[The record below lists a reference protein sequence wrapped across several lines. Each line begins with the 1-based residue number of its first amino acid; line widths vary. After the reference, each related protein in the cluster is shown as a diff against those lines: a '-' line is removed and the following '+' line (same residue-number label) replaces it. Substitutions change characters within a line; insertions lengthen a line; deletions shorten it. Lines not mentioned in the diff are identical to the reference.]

1 MNSNSSSSRR
11 RPGANDWAPAY
22 AGVTMLLLAL
32 LALDASAQAVG
43 RVLVAAGEVVVT
55 RANRDVAL
63 AAGSAIERYDVIRT
77 GEASSAQLR
86 FSDETIVAMR
96 AKSRFHVSSYNY
108 TGADDGVSEIGFALL
123 QGGIRTLTGLIGR
136 TRPERYRMGT
146 PLATIGIRGTAYSL
160 VLCQKDCT
168 ADDGTT
174 APDGAYGLV
183 FEGRVAVTNNAGER
197 EFGLD
202 EAFFVADAAT
212 PPQRLNSRPGFL
224 RDRLEARARRE
235 ERREQMEARAQ
246 AIAAQ
251 REQIARAMAVSAD
264 PRVSASDARPVA
276 VLGTAA
282 SPIVV
287 ADLKDA
293 SGNVALLGAGLGAGV
308 GFATAR
314 DSVAIVDGGRGT
326 VIQLDAQRGLL
337 DKFSFNG
344 GAQTGDRQNAL
355 VVDNGRVDGDGGA
368 VWGRWT
374 SGATVQVGGLTGVPS
389 TGVHF
394 FFGNLTPESL
404 FSAAPTAA
412 SAVRY
417 DFAGGTRPTDGQ
429 GNPGQISSGTFIVNF
444 LNRTIAG
451 KIDYSVGTV
460 AYVLP
465 VPAGTAI
472 TTGRGFAGFNVNATN
487 AGNWACSCNN
497 TSGALDSYSVAGLF
511 LGSRAQ
517 GIGVT
522 FATDDSRVGRTAGVA
537 LFRCTSGGCR

>member
-1 MNSNSSSSRR
+1 MNSARS
-11 RPGANDWAPAY
+11 AW
-22 AGVTMLLLAL
+22 LLVFLAL
-32 LALDASAQAVG
+32 LAVDASAQAVG
-43 RVLVAAGEVVVT
+43 RVLAAAGEVVVT

-63 AAGSAIERYDVIRT
+63 TAGSAIENYDVIRT

-96 AKSRFHVSSYNY
+96 AKSRFHVSSYRF
-108 TGADDGVSEIGFALL
+108 TGADDGVSEVAFSLL
-123 QGGIRTLTGLIGR
+123 QGGIRTLTGLVGKA
-136 TRPERYRMGT
+136 RPERYRMAT
-146 PLATIGIRGTAYSL
+146 PLASVGIRGTAYSL
-160 VLCQKDCT
+160 LLCQRDCT
-168 ADDGTT
+168 ADDGTI

-183 FEGRVAVTNNAGER
+183 FEGRVAVTNTAGER
-197 EFGLD
+197 EFGVD
-202 EAFFVADAAT
+202 EAFFVADASSPA
-212 PPQRLNSRPGFL
+212 QRLHSRPGFL

-246 AIAAQ
+246 AVAAQ
-251 REQIARAMAVSAD
+251 REQLARAIASAVDPKVSA
-264 PRVSASDARPVA
+264 ADARPVG

-287 ADLKDA
+287 AELKDS

-314 DSVAIVDGGRGT
+314 DSVSIVDGGKGT

-344 GAQTGDRQNAL
+344 GAQSGDRQNSL
-355 VVDNGRVDGDGGA
+355 VVDNGRFDGDGGA

-374 SGATVQVGGLTGVPS
+374 TGATVQVNGITAVPPTGM
-389 TGVHF
+389 HF
-394 FFGNLTPESL
+394 FFGNLTPV
-404 FSAAPTAA
+404 TAFNSVPA
-412 SAVRY
+412 TATSVLYAYV
-417 DFAGGTRPTDGQ
+417 DATRPTDGQ
-429 GNPGQISSGTFIVNF
+429 GNTGQFLSGTLNVNF
-444 LNRTIAG
+444 VNRTVAG
-451 KIDYSVGTV
+451 KLDYSVGPV

-465 VPAGTAI
+465 VPVGTAI

-497 TSGALDSYSVAGLF
+497 TSGALDSYSIAGLF

-517 GIGVT
+517 GLGVT

-537 LFRCTSGGCR
+537 LFRCASGGCR

>member
-1 MNSNSSSSRR
+1 MNSSNPR
-11 RPGANDWAPAY
+11 GF
-22 AGVTMLLLAL
+22 LLFVVFAL
-32 LALDASAQAVG
+32 LAFDASAQAVG
-43 RVLVAAGEVVVT
+43 RVLVVVGEVVVT

-63 AAGSAIERYDVIRT
+63 TAGSAIERFDVIRT

-96 AKSRFHVSSYNY
+96 AKSRFHVSSYRY
-108 TGADDGVSEIGFALL
+108 TGSDDGVSEIGFALL
-123 QGGIRTLTGLIGR
+123 RGGIRTLTGLIGK
-136 TRPERYRMGT
+136 TRPERYRMAT
-146 PLATIGIRGTAYSL
+146 PLATVGIRGTAYSL

-168 ADDGTT
+168 DDDGTT

-183 FEGRVAVTNNAGER
+183 FEGRVAVANNAGER
-197 EFGLD
+197 EFAID
-202 EAFFVADAAT
+202 EAFFVADAST
-212 PPQRLNSRPGFL
+212 PPQRLHSRPGFL
-224 RDRLEARARRE
+224 RDRRVGRARRE
-235 ERREQMEARAQ
+235 ERREQIEAKAQ

-251 REQIARAMAVSAD
+251 REQIARALGTAAES
-264 PRVSASDARPVA
+264 RITASDVRPVA

-308 GFATAR
+308 SFATSR
-314 DSVAIVDGGRGT
+314 ESVAIVDGGRGT
-326 VIQLDAQRGLL
+326 VIQLDAQRGFL

-344 GAQTGDRQNAL
+344 GAQSGDRQNAL
-355 VVDNGRVDGDGGA
+355 VVDNGRLDADGGA

-374 SGATVQVGGLTGVPS
+374 SSATVQVGGLSGAPP

-404 FSAAPTAA
+404 FSAVPATA
-412 SAVRY
+412 SAVRFDY
-417 DFAGGTRPTDGQ
+417 VGGTHPTDGQ
-429 GNPGQISSGTFIVNF
+429 GNPGQFLSGNFIVNF

-451 KIDYSVGTV
+451 KIDYSVGPV
-460 AYVLP
+460 EYVLP

-472 TTGRGFAGFNVNATN
+472 TIGRGFAGFNVNATN
-487 AGNWACSCNN
+487 AGSWACSCNN

-517 GIGVT
+517 GLGVT
-522 FATDDSRVGRTAGVA
+522 FATDDARVGRTAGVA